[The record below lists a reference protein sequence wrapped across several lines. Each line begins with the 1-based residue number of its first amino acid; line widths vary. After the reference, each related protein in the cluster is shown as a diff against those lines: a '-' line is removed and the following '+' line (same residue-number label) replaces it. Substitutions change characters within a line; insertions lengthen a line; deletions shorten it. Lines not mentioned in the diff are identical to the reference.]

1 VKFIEGTAIAMK
13 REIFSW
19 MKVEGDFGAA
29 LRALASI
36 IFLLT
41 SFRVDSIHQSVATKH
56 RCEIP

>member
-1 VKFIEGTAIAMK
+1 MKFIDEGGNSMHH
-13 REIFSW
+13 ESFSW
-19 MKVEGDFGAA
+19 TTVEGDFGTA

-41 SFRVDSIHQSVATKH
+41 SFRVDSIHQSVATKY